1 MLVIDGVQIIINGAH
16 ERRIRQEVMEKIR
29 FLLTCTKGTI
39 PMNREIG
46 IDSDILD
53 LPLYMAQNKF
63 TVSAMELIETFE
75 PRAAVDEISFIESG
89 NAGNLIPKVVLIY
102 NGS

>member
-1 MLVIDGVQIIINGAH
+1 MLVIDGVQIILNGSH
-16 ERRIRQEVMEKIR
+16 ERRVRQEIVEKIR

-75 PRAAVDEISFIESG
+75 PRAADEIRFIQSG
-89 NAGNLIPKVVLIY
+89 NAGNLIPKVVLTY